1 MVVLHACGTNIKEQ
15 LMLEELQK
23 LYNTLGTVET
33 KGKSTIT
40 MSDCLRYVEK
50 LIFEESQ
57 KATCSEPEEEAE

>member
-1 MVVLHACGTNIKEQ
+1 MTEK
-15 LMLEELQK
+15 LQR
-23 LYNTLGTVET
+23 LYNTLETIET